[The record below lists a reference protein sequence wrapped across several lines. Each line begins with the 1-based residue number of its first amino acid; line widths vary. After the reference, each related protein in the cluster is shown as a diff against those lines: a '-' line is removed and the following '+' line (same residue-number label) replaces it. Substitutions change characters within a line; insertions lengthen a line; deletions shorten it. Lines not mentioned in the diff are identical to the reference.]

1 MIEESEKKLLNWLK
15 GIKFDEYFSLFQ
27 NAAYD
32 LQTISRMTPEVS
44 ALLFLFLFSDIV
56 CITNFVCLS
65 HLHYQLFDS
74 QFCNF
79 TKILGNSIRLPTGWL
94 VLTV

>member
-1 MIEESEKKLLNWLK
+1 MMEESEKKLLNWLK

-44 ALLFLFLFSDIV
+44 LSLFSSFSFCLLFILFS
-56 CITNFVCLS
+56 TLS
-65 HLHYQLFDS
+65 AP
-74 QFCNF
+74 
-79 TKILGNSIRLPTGWL
+79 RAR
-94 VLTV
+94 VR